1 MELIYSLNEVSQI
14 LVDFHNLTKFR
25 IALFDKN
32 FQELLAYPTRLS
44 SFCKNIR
51 NDETLNEKCKFCDY
65 EGFQKCK
72 KTSTPNIYHCHIGL
86 AEIIIPIK
94 SDSLIIGYIM
104 SGQIFTSESPYKK
117 FEELKASLSNVH
129 IDFHQLELSFKSR
142 KIIPSN
148 ILASSVHFMEI
159 MAYYLYQSEKLSLN
173 PDSLAFQID
182 TYIIKHLNEDLC
194 VEQLASQFNYH
205 KTTFYKVT
213 NEIFGTGIMKHIR
226 QLRIQT
232 AKSYLSN
239 TDLHIYEIASLVG
252 IEDYNYFTKVF
263 KIEAKCTPKEF
274 RQNSIRPS

>member
-14 LVDFHNLTKFR
+14 LVDFYNLTKFR

-32 FQELLAYPTRLS
+32 FQELLAYATRLS

-51 NDETLNEKCKFCDY
+51 TDESLNEKCKFCDY
-65 EGFQKCK
+65 QGFQKCK
-72 KTSTPNIYHCHIGL
+72 KTGISNVYQCHIGL
-86 AEIIIPIK
+86 SEIIIPVKFNSI
-94 SDSLIIGYIM
+94 IIGYIM
-104 SGQIFTSESPYKK
+104 SGQIFTTDTPYKNL
-117 FEELKASLSNVH
+117 EELKEFLNEAH
-129 IDFHQLELSFKSR
+129 IDFHQLALSFKGR
-142 KIIPSN
+142 KVISSN
-148 ILASSVHFMEI
+148 LLASTVNFMEI
-159 MAYYLYQSEKLSLN
+159 MAYYLYQTEKLSLN

-182 TYIIKHLNEDLC
+182 TYIIKHLNEDLS
-194 VEQLASQFNYH
+194 VEQLALQFNYH

-213 NEIFGTGIMKHIR
+213 NEIFGTGIMRHIR

-232 AKSYLSN
+232 AKNYLSN
-239 TDLHIYEIASLVG
+239 TDLHIYEIANLVG